1 MSAQRAS
8 QLVEAGLW
16 LRLSGDHEGAKRLF
30 EQALK
35 LDPTN
40 ARARQLLD
48 SPPPQ
53 AQAAGAVSNLDW
65 GLATGHAPT
74 PPPVPQAG
82 PPVVKSSSTRPFGES
97 SPAGTHTVRLGE
109 AAAPE
114 IPEVPRFEDPHGEV
128 MITGA
133 DDEPPPDN
141 STLVFGL
148 SGIPVPPVSRMA
160 EPATSGTLV
169 FGGAAARSKDPQPAS
184 PQPGPGTLVFGSE
197 KAAPPQAAQTSPPN
211 TTLVFGNSKDA
222 PPQVPPVAGPGSGT
236 LVFGNVKDTPP
247 PVAPG
252 DTPGSGTLVFAGR
265 DAPPQ
270 VAPVTGPGGTL
281 VFGNAKEP
289 QPQAPPA
296 GSSSPVAGPA
306 NSTLVFGAPAGN
318 SPAPVAASSTLQFG
332 GSPRD
337 QAVKTDP
344 GLPPFAIDEEPPAV
358 KSSSTLQFNFDD
370 MVPGPLPSPPV
381 PQDAADAPQ
390 TAWDRSNP
398 RIDISQIELKE
409 GSEGGGFDLIS
420 TPPPAPKPRSPAQ
433 LKEEVATLLS
443 GAKDLLDLDDHSGA
457 MELISKALELDPAD
471 AAALKLKDR
480 SERTL
485 QAMFESKLGDLAQ
498 TPRVKL
504 KDDEIIWLNLDHRAG
519 FVLAQID
526 GSVTF
531 EDLFAVS
538 GMSRL
543 DTARILAQLVEEG
556 VISKG

>member
-1 MSAQRAS
+1 VSAQRAS

-48 SPPPQ
+48 SPPP
-53 AQAAGAVSNLDW
+53 AAPQQPAAPVSNLDW
-65 GLATGHAPT
+65 GLATGRSPT
-74 PPPVPQAG
+74 PPPVAPLQ
-82 PPVVKSSSTRPFGES
+82 PPLVKSSTTRPFGES
-97 SPAGTHTVRLGE
+97 APPGTHTVRLGE

-133 DDEPPPDN
+133 DDEPPVPDS
-141 STLVFGL
+141 STLVFGM
-148 SGIPVPPVSRMA
+148 SGVPVPPTARSGDV
-160 EPATSGTLV
+160 PASGTLV
-169 FGGAAARSKDPQPAS
+169 FGGAASRGTEPPPQAS
-184 PQPGPGTLVFGSE
+184 SHPQQPGSGTLVFGSEKTTPPTVAPVTQAPAGSGTLVFGNAKEAAAGSGTLVFGSE
-197 KAAPPQAAQTSPPN
+197 KAAPPQ
-211 TTLVFGNSKDA
+211 
-222 PPQVPPVAGPGSGT
+222 VPPVAGPG
-236 LVFGNVKDTPP
+236 
-247 PVAPG
+247 
-252 DTPGSGTLVFAGR
+252 
-265 DAPPQ
+265 
-270 VAPVTGPGGTL
+270 GGTL
-281 VFGNAKEP
+281 VFGSVKD
-289 QPQAPPA
+289 
-296 GSSSPVAGPA
+296 GPA
-306 NSTLVFGAPAGN
+306 NSTLVFGAQGGSAP
-318 SPAPVAASSTLQFG
+318 PPIAPVTASPGGKSTTMQFG
-332 GSPRD
+332 SSPREL
-337 QAVKTDP
+337 QVATEP
-344 GLPPFAIDEEPPAV
+344 GMPAFAIDEEPAPPEHDPLPPPV
-358 KSSSTLQFNFDD
+358 KSSATLEFNFDD
-370 MVPGPLPSPPV
+370 IVPGPLPSPPV
-381 PQDAADAPQ
+381 PSDPPDAPQ
-390 TAWDRSNP
+390 TAWDKSNP
-398 RIDISQIELKE
+398 RIDISQIDA
-409 GSEGGGFDLIS
+409 GSQGAGFDLIS
-420 TPPPAPKPRSPAQ
+420 TPPPAPKPRSPKQ

-471 AAALKLKDR
+471 AAALKLKER

-485 QAMFESKLGDLAQ
+485 QAMYESKLGDLAQ

-526 GSVTF
+526 GSVSF